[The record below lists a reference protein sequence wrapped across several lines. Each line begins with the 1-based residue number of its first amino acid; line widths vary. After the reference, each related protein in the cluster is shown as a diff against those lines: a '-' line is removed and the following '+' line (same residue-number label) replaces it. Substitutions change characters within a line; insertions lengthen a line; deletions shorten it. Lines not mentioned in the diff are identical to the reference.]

1 MSIRRIESAY
11 AACLGNKDVDALAM
25 SVLVALAYVANEKN
39 NELCFPSDRHLS
51 RLTHMTN
58 RTVTAKRQ
66 QLKKLGLV
74 EWDSG
79 FGGSDFPRSSSNRY
93 RFLFPHCKLRP
104 QYQPL
109 TAPPAPDP
117 AAILETAVPET
128 AASRKTAQS
137 RGGPRPAMADIPQ
150 FDPGGSAAART
161 ACKPEQVDSA
171 ALRKM
176 SPVAAAMRACG
187 VQGDIGERRKF
198 TMKMLGRD
206 PKMLMD
212 ETIAFNDEVNKGH
225 HAGAE
230 NLAAVLMWRFEKIP
244 KITDDAPPK
253 ITDDAPPPSTGGDAS
268 GTT

>member
-51 RLTHMTN
+51 KLTHMAN

-79 FGGSDFPRSSSNRY
+79 FGGANFPRSSSNHY
-93 RFLFPHCKLRP
+93 RFLFPHRKLHPR
-104 QYQPL
+104 YQPL

-117 AAILETAVPET
+117 AAILETAVSGT
-128 AASRKTAQS
+128 AVSGTVRL
-137 RGGPRPAMADIPQ
+137 RGVPRLAADGIPQ
-150 FDPGGSAAART
+150 FDPGGSSAART

-244 KITDDAPPK
+244 KIPDDA
-253 ITDDAPPPSTGGDAS
+253 TPPSCPR
-268 GTT
+268 